1 MTRKLA
7 RQEIRVWSCYAVLFL
22 TVQGCGEKGPARY
35 ELSGTITYRG
45 NPVPAGTITFE
56 PKDIV
61 VNSTTI
67 GEAEIKDG
75 QYRTLPDKGVVGGAH
90 RVFVS
95 GYNGIPEPGSG
106 PLGASI
112 FATYTTEIK
121 LPREPSTH
129 DFKVPAN
136 VPAMGSR

>member
-7 RQEIRVWSCYAVLFL
+7 RHEISVWCCYVVLFL
-22 TVQGCGEKGPARY
+22 AVQGCGEKGPARY
-35 ELSGTITYRG
+35 ELSGKITYRG

-56 PKDIV
+56 PKEMV

-75 QYRTLPDKGVVGGAH
+75 QYRTLPDKGVVGGPQK
-90 RVFVS
+90 VFVS

-106 PLGASI
+106 PLGASV
-112 FATYTTEIK
+112 FATYATEIE

-129 DFKVPAN
+129 DIEVPAA
-136 VPAMGSR
+136 VPAMGNR